1 MQISSSIENNR
12 TFFQKKLRP
21 DISFDAVDRNL
32 MIGGR
37 DACLYCID
45 GFTKDDT
52 LLKVLQ
58 AMSSIETAQMPDN
71 ANDFAALYL
80 AYGEIGLET
89 DSDALIIQLLS
100 GVPFLLIDGY
110 AQALTIDC
118 RTYPARGVSEP
129 EKDKVLRGS
138 RDGFVETLV
147 FNTALIRRRI
157 RDPKLRMEIMNIGE
171 SSHTDI
177 AICYM
182 ENRVD
187 RKLLD
192 QLREKLEAH
201 RELYDI
207 GLHGPDLL
215 FYYHAEKST
224 PVAALGNAMHDEPGR
239 MFFDRA
245 RRVVHEEADREAAL
259 AYALG
264 FLCHFALDSTCHPR
278 VEQDVRDSG
287 VSHCEIETEFDNML
301 LRRDGKDPLHF
312 LTASHIHPSMERA
325 KVIAP
330 FYQGITILQ
339 AYDAMKGMV
348 AVHKLLLA
356 SSPAKR
362 WVVLTGMKAVG
373 RYEGLHGLVANPQ
386 PNPACAE
393 SCEQLD
399 ALYQKALPLAERLI
413 LEYRDTLQT
422 GAPLDQAYQH
432 TFGEN

>member
-1 MQISSSIENNR
+1 MPSTYAHR
-12 TFFQKKLRP
+12 RFGADVLALLPDGLR
-21 DISFDAVDRNL
+21 A
-32 MIGGR
+32 
-37 DACLYCID
+37 
-45 GFTKDDT
+45 T
-52 LLKVLQ
+52 LEQ
-58 AMSSIETAQMPDN
+58 
-71 ANDFAALYL
+71 
-80 AYGEIGLET
+80 
-89 DSDALIIQLLS
+89 
-100 GVPFLLIDGY
+100 
-110 AQALTIDC
+110 
-118 RTYPARGVSEP
+118 
-129 EKDKVLRGS
+129 
-138 RDGFVETLV
+138 
-147 FNTALIRRRI
+147 
-157 RDPKLRMEIMNIGE
+157 
-171 SSHTDI
+171 
-177 AICYM
+177 
-182 ENRVD
+182 
-187 RKLLD
+187 
-192 QLREKLEAH
+192 H

-207 GLHGPDLL
+207 GLHGPDLM
-215 FYYHAEKST
+215 FYYKALQSN
-224 PVAALGNAMHDEPGR
+224 PVNRLGNTMHEQKGEV
-239 MFFDRA
+239 FFTRA
-245 RRVVHEEADREAAL
+245 RAVVEHAADKDAAL

-278 VEQDVRDSG
+278 VEQDVRESG

-330 FYQGITILQ
+330 FYQGITILHS
-339 AYDAMKGMV
+339 YDAMKGMV

>member
-1 MQISSSIENNR
+1 MNKAKNR
-12 TFFQKKLRP
+12 
-21 DISFDAVDRNL
+21 D
-32 MIGGR
+32 
-37 DACLYCID
+37 
-45 GFTKDDT
+45 
-52 LLKVLQ
+52 
-58 AMSSIETAQMPDN
+58 
-71 ANDFAALYL
+71 
-80 AYGEIGLET
+80 
-89 DSDALIIQLLS
+89 
-100 GVPFLLIDGY
+100 
-110 AQALTIDC
+110 
-118 RTYPARGVSEP
+118 
-129 EKDKVLRGS
+129 
-138 RDGFVETLV
+138 
-147 FNTALIRRRI
+147 
-157 RDPKLRMEIMNIGE
+157 
-171 SSHTDI
+171 
-177 AICYM
+177 
-182 ENRVD
+182 
-187 RKLLD
+187 
-192 QLREKLEAH
+192 
-201 RELYDI
+201 
-207 GLHGPDLL
+207 
-215 FYYHAEKST
+215 
-224 PVAALGNAMHDEPGR
+224 
-239 MFFDRA
+239 
-245 RRVVHEEADREAAL
+245 AAL

-413 LEYRDTLQT
+413 LEYRDTLKT